1 MNNYMYLLIG
11 VVIGWIIKSPF
22 LLRWYSELK
31 STRDYQKAM
40 RYKKYIK
47 TCKKFNTSINYEQLN

>member
-1 MNNYMYLLIG
+1 MYLLIG
-11 VVIGWIIKSPF
+11 VVIGWVTKFP
-22 LLRWYSELK
+22 LLLKWYKELK

-40 RYKKYIK
+40 RYKQYVR